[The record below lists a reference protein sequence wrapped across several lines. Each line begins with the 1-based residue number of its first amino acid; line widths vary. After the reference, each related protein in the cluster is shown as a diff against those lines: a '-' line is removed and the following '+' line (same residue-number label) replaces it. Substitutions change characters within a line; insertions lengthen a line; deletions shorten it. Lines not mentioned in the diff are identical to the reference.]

1 MPEPTLED
9 VDNDDDDELIAVIF
23 AFEIVRILM
32 VEFPE
37 SPYPVPMP
45 EP

>member
-1 MPEPTLED
+1 MPEPKLMD
-9 VDNDDDDELIAVIF
+9 ADDELVAVIF
-23 AFEIVRILM
+23 AFEIVRTPI

-37 SPYPVPMP
+37 YPPYPVPMP